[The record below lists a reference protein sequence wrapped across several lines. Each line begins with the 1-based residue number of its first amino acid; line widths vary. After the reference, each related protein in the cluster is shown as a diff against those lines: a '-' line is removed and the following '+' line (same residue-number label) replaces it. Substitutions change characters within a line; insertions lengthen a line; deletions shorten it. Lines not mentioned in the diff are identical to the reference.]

1 MPRGQGRRSNDTG
14 SVFFREKRKQWV
26 ARVPLPR
33 HHPSGKRA
41 LERAFKTQK
50 EAEKY
55 LRTAMVERDKGVLTS
70 AGAKKL
76 SQYFEEW
83 LDTKEQVD
91 KRQPSTMRDYRD
103 TFKNH
108 IKPYLGDV
116 RLERLATDDLRHL
129 HAKLRAKGASD
140 ACVRRA
146 HNLLKMALQDAV
158 REEILARNVAAL
170 VRPPT
175 VPRKQQASWT
185 PEEVQAFWNH
195 ILPHPLRAF
204 WITAILTGLRRG
216 ELCGLRWRDINFEAS
231 ELRVEVAIKEVGGKL
246 HLGPP
251 KSPKARR
258 TIPLPDDLLPILRE
272 HRETWAPVR
281 ATTPEPWQEHDFV
294 FLSRDGWPL
303 RPSTMNRVHVRLC
316 EEAKVRR
323 IRVHDMRRTY
333 VSILGAKGLSLKTI
347 SEFAGHADPAFTARV
362 YQDVLP
368 QERKKAAISFREL
381 LGTAAEGEDES
392 TEG

>member
-1 MPRGQGRRSNDTG
+1 MARDQGRRSNDTG
-14 SVFFREKRKQWV
+14 SVFYREDREQWV

-33 HHPSGKRA
+33 HHASGKRK

-76 SQYFEEW
+76 TQFFDEW
-83 LDTKEQVD
+83 LNVKEHVD
-91 KRQPSTMRDYRD
+91 KRKPSTIRDYRD

-146 HNLLKMALQDAV
+146 HNLVKMALQDAM
-158 REEILARNVAAL
+158 REEILSRNVAAL
-170 VRPPT
+170 VRPPA
-175 VPRKQQASWT
+175 VPRKQQDSWT
-185 PEEVQAFWNH
+185 PAEVRAFWTH
-195 ILPHPLRAF
+195 IMPHPLKAF

-216 ELCGLRWRDINFEAS
+216 ELCGLRWRDLDLDVG
-231 ELRVEVAIKEVGGKL
+231 ELRVEVTITEVGGKL

-251 KSPKARR
+251 KSAKARR
-258 TIPLPDDLLPILRE
+258 TIPLPGDLLPILRE
-272 HRETWAPVR
+272 HREAAR
-281 ATTPEPWQEHDFV
+281 LRRNLTPPEWYDHDFV
-294 FLSRDGWPL
+294 FLSSDGWPL
-303 RPSTMNRVHVRLC
+303 RPSTMNRIHARQC
-316 EEAKVRR
+316 EEAKVKR

-333 VSILGAKGLSLKTI
+333 VSILGAKGLSLRTI
-347 SEFAGHADPAFTARV
+347 AEFAGHTDPAFTARV

-368 QERKKAAISFREL
+368 QERQRAAISFTEL
-381 LGTAAEGEDES
+381 LGVADSDTSAE
-392 TEG
+392 